1 MYRLLK
7 ASVGSLVLLAM
18 CVGPSQAQSRSGWGW
33 DRSAG
38 SKLTGEAFEV
48 LVQSR
53 HGYGTWGNAMSY
65 SNNFYHRGPGMQYS
79 AGYPSYDAGY
89 STFATGPTY
98 PGTPYQAAYPSA
110 YQDCVKQPQPYQA
123 ARPITPADSQTMTGY
138 PSLLDVKPGEMVV
151 VSSDNA
157 NLMRGAAVLTAL
169 PEGHR
174 LTVTEVRGPWLGTN
188 VDVDGQSFS
197 GWILSRDVRSLEDP
211 GSPGKMARENSQRAW

>member
-1 MYRLLK
+1 
-7 ASVGSLVLLAM
+7 
-18 CVGPSQAQSRSGWGW
+18 
-33 DRSAG
+33 
-38 SKLTGEAFEV
+38 
-48 LVQSR
+48 
-53 HGYGTWGNAMSY
+53 
-65 SNNFYHRGPGMQYS
+65 
-79 AGYPSYDAGY
+79 
-89 STFATGPTY
+89 
-98 PGTPYQAAYPSA
+98 
-110 YQDCVKQPQPYQA
+110 
-123 ARPITPADSQTMTGY
+123 MTGY